1 MKPKKKAKWIKKAAE
16 NFRDYEE
23 KVGKKEDARRRLL
36 IYTFLIMIAGHVF
49 HIKESR
55 LHPSPAQEFLD
66 SGGPADP
73 GQVDGAAGEATV
85 VGILLV
91 FQGDAQQRR
100 DQKVS
105 IQRKDGTDLGKVE
118 DIASRPKRH
127 VSVQTSAT
135 HPIER
140 EGFMRL
146 FSGTKPR

>member
-1 MKPKKKAKWIKKAAE
+1 MQEPIH
-16 NFRDYEE
+16 
-23 KVGKKEDARRRLL
+23 
-36 IYTFLIMIAGHVF
+36 TFLVMIAGHVF

-55 LHPSPAQEFLD
+55 LHPSAAQEFLD
-66 SGGPADP
+66 SGGPTDP
-73 GQVDGAAGEATV
+73 GQVDGAAGKATV

-127 VSVQTSAT
+127 VSVQDFR
-135 HPIER
+135 HPRRR
-140 EGFMRL
+140 ERL
-146 FSGTKPR
+146 FYDTFFQVPRFLSGVIVMNSFAKTAHQQKTKS